1 MHTLTHNLKNVYFS
15 MWQRKLSLDLKFS
28 RDQSKIQ
35 LVIFIFTLE
44 NVQLRVENVYSISHY
59 AIDHNN
65 ILLLSMVLS
74 IVYPSSL
81 YIKNK

>member
-35 LVIFIFTLE
+35 
-44 NVQLRVENVYSISHY
+44 
-59 AIDHNN
+59 
-65 ILLLSMVLS
+65 
-74 IVYPSSL
+74 
-81 YIKNK
+81 